1 MKLNVSAL
9 DAIALPLE
17 DKPTP
22 ILAVLLVIGLVLVVV
37 MVIRNAR
44 K

>member
-1 MKLNVSAL
+1 MNLYLSAL

-17 DKPTP
+17 DKPAP
-22 ILAVLLVIGLVLVVV
+22 ILAVLLVVGLVLAVA
-37 MVIRNAR
+37 MVIRNER